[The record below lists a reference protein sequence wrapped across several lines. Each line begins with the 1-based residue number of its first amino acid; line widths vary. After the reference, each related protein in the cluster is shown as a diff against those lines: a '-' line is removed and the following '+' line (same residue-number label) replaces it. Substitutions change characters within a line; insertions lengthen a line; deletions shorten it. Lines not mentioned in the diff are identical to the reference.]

1 MKRNVIG
8 TLVGF
13 IAASALAFAQGT
25 TPPAPRTPAE
35 PQQPASKEIT
45 VTGCVTQGSSPTVF
59 VLDNA
64 RQKPEDRSEKAA
76 SYILIASGEDLNFKT
91 YLNQEVQVT
100 GAPKIKTA
108 PAPAPPAGQ
117 KAAEKDLPKFSAKM
131 VTTVSDRCTTH

>member
-13 IAASALAFAQGT
+13 VAASALVFAQST
-25 TPPAPRTPAE
+25 TPPAQTPAT
-35 PQQPASKEIT
+35 PQQPAASKDIT

-76 SYILIASGEDLNFKT
+76 SFILVASGEDLNFKT

-100 GAPKIKTA
+100 GAPEMKTA
-108 PAPAPPAGQ
+108 PAAPAGQ

-131 VTTVSDRCTTH
+131 VTTVSDRCTSH

>member
-13 IAASALAFAQGT
+13 VAASALALAQST
-25 TPPAPRTPAE
+25 TPPQTPAT
-35 PQQPASKEIT
+35 PQQPAASKDIT
-45 VTGCVTQGSSPTVF
+45 ITGCVTQGSSPTVF

-76 SYILIASGEDLNFKT
+76 SFILVASGEDLNFKT

-100 GAPKIKTA
+100 GAPEMKTA
-108 PAPAPPAGQ
+108 PTPPAGQ
-117 KAAEKDLPKFSAKM
+117 KVAEKDLPKFSAKM
-131 VTTVSDRCTTH
+131 VTTVSDRCTSH

>member
-13 IAASALAFAQGT
+13 IAASALAFAQST
-25 TPPAPRTPAE
+25 TPPTPQTPAD

-76 SYILIASGEDLNFKT
+76 SYILLASGEDLNFKT

-100 GAPKIKTA
+100 GAPEMKTT
-108 PAPAPPAGQ
+108 PAPPAGQ